1 MQRVALADR
10 HHVRTDKGATAG
22 DEFAIDAPTQ
32 DCARLRLV
40 SCAIGNDSYIL
51 YIKMTFKQSMGL
63 QFTIYFIPLE
73 RLRKL
78 VADKLVADSRATD
91 QERRQ

>member
-1 MQRVALADR
+1 MSNCVPTTVVGDLRSWLENRTSTAALCWSWSMQRVALADR

-40 SCAIGNDSYIL
+40 FCAIGNDSYIL
-51 YIKMTFKQSMGL
+51 YIKMTF
-63 QFTIYFIPLE
+63 
-73 RLRKL
+73 
-78 VADKLVADSRATD
+78 
-91 QERRQ
+91 